1 MPAGNVCG
9 VLMVKVGDPTVKDTV
24 VVWLLDPLC
33 PVIAIIEV
41 PDGVAEVVV
50 TVSMDDAVVLVGLKL
65 AVAPVG
71 RPEAVRATDPLNPP
85 TGFTE
90 RW

>member
-71 RPEAVRATDPLNPP
+71 RPEAVRATVPLNPP